1 MPEKNKE
8 LPKLQGRLGEFVAA
22 LDSERKKIQEAGL
35 SSGLILFA
43 GENLGE
49 KAGVYLYRFRVEYSS
64 GLMDD
69 TPCRLIISAS
79 TYDAT
84 VVSYDGLFII
94 LASRVP
100 INEGLGKA
108 KLESGSTYLL
118 EKMIERL
125 GQKASIEN
133 HIGNL
138 MFGDGV
144 NRSSEPA
151 IDYNESVIESK
162 NESINDDQIKA
173 VVTGLSKELS
183 FIWGPP
189 GTGKTQVISK
199 ILELS
204 YYRNKTALLLSHT
217 NVAVDNAIEKICGIL
232 QKKDLLVPGLILRL
246 GNSEL
251 LAQRYPETMIRN
263 HIDSIGKELFGRKKS
278 LEDEHQIY
286 ETQLKRYQWRKS
298 YNEFHPL
305 LQDLIEGLE
314 IDNDILSS
322 DEQKLA
328 EYREQF
334 EKLSLSMSLCSEY
347 FDSVN
352 EKERLEKIVQKAQVE
367 LDTSIAT
374 LQILF
379 QEQINLQNKLKNY
392 DQAEILRIKLS
403 AHASVSDLNK
413 KLTILQSSQ
422 KIKRDGINEIELLI
436 KGYKNEYSGYLSKG
450 FLSKSIN
457 KKKIDNLQQTI
468 DSKEKIIKILNS
480 ELAGLQQEIEKT
492 KHELIT
498 VQGIEDQINLLG
510 SNQTKSEI
518 LCALEKTTQKVSEY
532 RKKVDENKASYSSV
546 TSRFNECNKQTDAL
560 YEKYS
565 YFQPN
570 EIKRKIETV
579 QSNIKHIENS
589 ISNIAANIYDRKKKL
604 DDIFEILRFDGLS
617 SENNYTYKLEHVT
630 LRASE
635 FDSID
640 GRLSNEEVD
649 EFIKIS
655 NNDITKVDKELAE
668 IENKISQLEK
678 QAILRAPIIGTTLT
692 KSYLDDTLIERKF
705 DTVVVDEASMAPI
718 PSLWL
723 ASYLAD
729 KHLII
734 VGDFK
739 QLSPIVMSKDPMAVK
754 WLGRDIF
761 DHSGI
766 KQVCENNEFE
776 KLDNF
781 CPLYQQYRMHIRIAD
796 IANIYYGKK
805 LESPLA
811 DFTKLKNEQY
821 DEYCKWYGGNQPK
834 QAVTLINTE
843 HLHAWATGV
852 SISGRSSRLNHM
864 SATLCVKLAFQ
875 MVKDLLYK
883 PDYQN
888 DKFQKTQVLIIAP
901 YKPHVKRIQDIIDAE
916 YKERGFDSDKM
927 RLIRAG
933 TIHSFQG
940 SEGSV
945 VIFDL
950 VVDEP
955 HSRANLF
962 MHNNDK
968 YDEDFDASLERLYT
982 VAVTRAKYK
991 LIIIGNFKFL
1001 LSKSKGSKTHELL
1014 DKLINSKWKYKPLDA
1029 NELFP
1034 KLAPYIETPPLL
1046 LPEEHISIICTGNNI
1061 FDVVCKD
1068 FMEAKQSIVLYS
1080 PFMTESRVNDFLQFF
1095 KKIIVEKNII
1105 IIVITKSLSEHANSK
1120 QNGYKKCIQ
1129 LLENTGVKV
1138 LHKHNMHEKLIF
1150 VDNNIL
1156 WTGSLNLL
1164 SYTGATSEIMERRND
1179 TDITSTYMKQMQVDT
1194 IVSSVCSSVDNINRK
1209 ETLCPLCMNPMH
1221 IHEGSKVGYYWKC
1234 PNCEFTRSPNQ
1245 PYPHN
1250 GKISCKK
1257 CGGELSFSM
1266 RTKPI
1271 WKCTHGHWQNMQK
1284 ADLKMPKMR
1293 SLIPDTIIKEV
1304 VSYFEDT

>member
-1 MPEKNKE
+1 MPEKNIE

-22 LDSERKKIQEAGL
+22 LDAERRKIQQAGL
-35 SSGLILFA
+35 ASGLVLFA

-49 KAGVYLYRFRVEYSS
+49 KAGVYLYRFRVQYTS
-64 GLMDD
+64 GVLDD
-69 TPCRLIISAS
+69 TPCRLIIGTS

-94 LASRVP
+94 LATKIPV
-100 INEGLGKA
+100 NEGLGKA
-108 KLESGSTYLL
+108 KLETGSTYLL

-125 GQKASIEN
+125 GQKSSIEN

-138 MFGDGV
+138 MFGEGE
-144 NRSSEPA
+144 NRSSEPTV
-151 IDYNESVIESK
+151 DYNEPIL
-162 NESINDDQIKA
+162 ESINDEQKNA
-173 VVTGLSKELS
+173 VYTGLSKELS

-204 YYRNKTALLLSHT
+204 YHKDKTVLLLSHT
-217 NVAVDNAIEKICGIL
+217 NVAVDNAIEKICDIL
-232 QKKDLLVPGLILRL
+232 KLNELLIPGLILRL

-263 HIDSIGKELFGRKKS
+263 HIDSIGKELFDRKKG
-278 LEDEHQIY
+278 LEDERQIY
-286 ETQLKRYQWRKS
+286 ETQLKRYQWRKN
-298 YNEFHPL
+298 YIEYHPL
-305 LQDLIEGLE
+305 LQNLIEGLE

-322 DEQKLA
+322 DKQKLA
-328 EYREQF
+328 DYLEQF
-334 EKLSLSMSLCSEY
+334 EELSTSMSLCSEY
-347 FDSVN
+347 FDSFN
-352 EKERLEKIVQKAQVE
+352 EKERLEKVFKKAQ
-367 LDTSIAT
+367 LKFNTTIAT
-374 LQILF
+374 LQILL
-379 QEQINLQNKLKNY
+379 QEQIKLQNNLKNHE
-392 DQAEILRIKLS
+392 QAEILRVKLS
-403 AHASVSDLNK
+403 AHASVSDLNI

-422 KIKRDGINEIELLI
+422 KIKKDGISEIEILI
-436 KGYKNEYSGYLSKG
+436 KGYKNEYSGYQSKG

-457 KKKIDNLQQTI
+457 KKKIESLQQTI
-468 DSKEKIIKILNS
+468 DSKERIINNLNS
-480 ELAGLQQEIEKT
+480 ELAGLQQEIEKI

-498 VQGIEDQINLLG
+498 VQGIEDQIRLLG
-510 SNQTKSEI
+510 SNQTKSK
-518 LCALEKTTQKVSEY
+518 LLSALEKTTQKISEY
-532 RKKVDENKASYSSV
+532 RKMVDENKASYTSV
-546 TSRFNECNKQTDAL
+546 TSRFNECKKQTDAL

-565 YFQPN
+565 NFQPN
-570 EIKRKIETV
+570 ETKQKIEIV
-579 QSNIKHIENS
+579 QSNIKHIEN
-589 ISNIAANIYDRKKKL
+589 NINKITVNIYDRKRKI
-604 DDIFEILRFDGLS
+604 DEIFEILLFDGLS
-617 SENNYTYKLEHVT
+617 SDSNYTSKLEHVT

-635 FDSID
+635 FESID
-640 GRLSNEEVD
+640 GILSNEELD
-649 EFIKIS
+649 KFIKIT
-655 NNDITKVDKELAE
+655 NDDISKVDKELTE

-678 QAILRAPIIGTTLT
+678 EAILRAPIIGTTLT

-705 DTVVVDEASMAPI
+705 DTIVVDEASMAPI

-766 KQVCENNEFE
+766 KQVCENNESE
-776 KLDNF
+776 NLDNF
-781 CPLYQQYRMHIRIAD
+781 CPLYKQYRMHNRIAD
-796 IANIYYGKK
+796 IANLYYGNK
-805 LESPLA
+805 LDSPLA
-811 DFTKLKNEQY
+811 DFSKQKNEQY

-875 MVKDLLYK
+875 MVKDLLNK
-883 PDYQN
+883 PEYQN
-888 DKFQKTQVLIIAP
+888 DDFQKTQVLIIAP

-940 SEGSV
+940 SEGAV

-955 HSRANLF
+955 HNRANLF

-968 YDEDFDASLERLYT
+968 YDDDFDASLERLYT

-991 LIIIGNFKFL
+991 LIIVGNFKFL
-1001 LSKSKGSKTHELL
+1001 LSKSRGSKTHELL
-1014 DKLINSKWKYKPLDA
+1014 DKLINTKWKYKPVDA

-1046 LPEEHISIICTGNNI
+1046 LTVENKSIICTGNNI

-1068 FMEAKQSIVLYS
+1068 FMDAKKSIVLYS
-1080 PFMTESRVNDFLQFF
+1080 PFMTESRINNFLPFF
-1095 KKIIVEKNII
+1095 KKAIVEKNII

-1120 QNGYKKCIQ
+1120 QNSYKKSIQ
-1129 LLENTGVKV
+1129 LLENIGVKV

-1150 VDNNIL
+1150 IDSNIL

-1164 SYTGATSEIMERRND
+1164 SYTGATSEVMERRNNS
-1179 TDITSTYMKQMQVDT
+1179 DITSTYMKQMQVDT
-1194 IVSSVCSSVDNINRK
+1194 MMSAVCSSEDNINGK
-1209 ETLCPLCMNPMH
+1209 ETLCPLCMNPMQ
-1221 IHEGSKVGYYWKC
+1221 IHEGSKAGYYWKC

-1250 GKISCKK
+1250 GEISCKK
-1257 CGGELSFSM
+1257 CGGMLSFSM

-1271 WKCTHGHWQNMQK
+1271 WKCADGHWQNIQK

-1293 SLIPDTIIKEV
+1293 SIIPDTKIKEV